1 MNVDLLALVFYLCGG
16 RIRGVTRLNKIVFLL
31 QEEFGLNGYNFSAS
45 KYGPWSGEL
54 ADSIDEL
61 EKKGLVKIEEFS
73 DPIYSFMQENP
84 AKILTASDSLM
95 ERGRRIFEDIS
106 ARNKIIAAEMRRRI
120 RSYNSVPITYL
131 LAYVYMKFPSFA
143 LNSAIRERV
152 ESWGRMYKLKGERE
166 AKKEEDQVDREGIWD
181 PKVKVGYFRV
191 YAEALSQQE

>member
-16 RIRGVTRLNKIVFLL
+16 RIKGVTRLNKIVFLL
-31 QEEFGLNGYNFSAS
+31 QEEFGLNGYSFSAS

-84 AKILTASDSLM
+84 AKIITASDSLM
-95 ERGRRIFEDIS
+95 GRGRRVFEDIS
-106 ARNKIIAAEMRRRI
+106 AKNKTIGAEMRRRV

-152 ESWGRMYKLKGERE
+152 KSRRRILNV
-166 AKKEEDQVDREGIWD
+166 QV
-181 PKVKVGYFRV
+181 P
-191 YAEALSQQE
+191 